1 MFDACQS
8 KLGLNVTDP
17 DSFNGIESPIELIAG
32 LDNNN
37 DNNNNTETSSSSNV
51 GNELQS
57 TEAQVEFCFRT
68 STFIL
73 D

>member
-37 DNNNNTETSSSSNV
+37 DNNSSEEEEKLDV
-51 GNELQS
+51 VNELICHQ
-57 TEAQVEFCFRT
+57 APM
-68 STFIL
+68 L
-73 D
+73 